1 MEELE
6 GRGNSGNSEDNVGN
20 YSHSLSWKETKVGES
35 VLGPQKVI
43 LPNGSWNCSE
53 HVWEELKPQ
62 SQQAKP
68 RVEKGGE
75 KPLAPPFCLQVS
87 SPRCF
92 LLTKLSQNPVDMGAH
107 GVSPSAVHCRKT
119 WGMDLRA
126 DRHKL
131 TQMTQ
136 DEVKNVQPYY
146 INDMQL
152 KSTVRYHFRSSH
164 SQPNNYNWW
173 MF

>member
-1 MEELE
+1 MEELG
-6 GRGNSGNSEDNVGN
+6 GRGNREDNVGK
-20 YSHSLSWKETKVGES
+20 YSHSRSWKETKAGES

-43 LPNGSWNCSE
+43 LHNGSCNCSE

-68 RVEKGGE
+68 GVEKGGE
-75 KPLAPPFCLQVS
+75 NALASPFCLQVS
-87 SPRCF
+87 SPWCF

-107 GVSPSAVHCRKT
+107 GVSPSIVHCRKT

-126 DRHKL
+126 HGHKL
-131 TQMTQ
+131 AQMTQ